1 MKCITCQQETSNP
14 KFCSRSCAATYNNT
28 GVRRHG
34 EEPGN
39 CIYCGQKKSGSDR
52 KYCSQLC
59 SSNAKL
65 ISPEQKRAS
74 NAARQSKYRAKKYRV
89 LAENADIQKIKAI
102 YSNCPHDHEVDHI
115 IPLSKGG
122 THHEDNLQYLPKL
135 VNRQKGNR
143 LL

>member
-89 LAENADIQKIKAI
+89 LAENADIQKIKAAI
-102 YSNCPHDHEVDHI
+102 EQI
-115 IPLSKGG
+115 ALEKKISK
-122 THHEDNLQYLPKL
+122 DKL
-135 VNRQKGNR
+135 VEIIEHAIKTAYKRDYASKST
-143 LL
+143 